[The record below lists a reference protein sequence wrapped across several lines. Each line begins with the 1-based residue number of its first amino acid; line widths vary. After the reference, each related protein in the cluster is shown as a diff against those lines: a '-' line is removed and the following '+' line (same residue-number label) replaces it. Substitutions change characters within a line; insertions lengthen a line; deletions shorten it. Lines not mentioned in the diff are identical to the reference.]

1 MIMDINIVYLFLA
14 PNIPHNE
21 SKIHPA
27 CLLAPNPS
35 SSNFA
40 FRFLS
45 DITELVETSNIHK
58 HSDTCYK
65 YWKPNQ
71 GDKKVC
77 RMCMPRKLVSVSTID
92 PTTGNI
98 CMRRSD
104 AWINNFNEYLIA
116 ACRSNMDIKFIGR
129 GNDAKAL
136 VYYITDYVTKMSLSF
151 YDTFSLVQKS
161 IASIKNSTHEVDKES
176 AIEKSCKLVLRCYNT
191 LATQQ
196 ELSGVQVASYLMNCE
211 DHYTTHKFQG
221 LFLIQTEKFLQA

>member
-1 MIMDINIVYLFLA
+1 MDINIVYLFLA

-35 SSNFA
+35 SPNFA
-40 FRFLS
+40 SRFRS
-45 DITELVETSNIHK
+45 DITQLVETSNIHK
-58 HSDTCYK
+58 HSATCYK

-71 GDKKVC
+71 ADKKVC
-77 RMCMPRKLVSVSTID
+77 RMRIPRKVVSVSAID

-116 ACRSNMDIKFIGR
+116 ACRSNMDIKFLWT
-129 GNDAKAL
+129 GNDTQAL

-161 IASIKNSTHEVDKES
+161 IASIKNSTHEVDKKS
-176 AIEKSCKLVLRCYNT
+176 AIEKSRKLVYYIAIIHLH
-191 LATQQ
+191 
-196 ELSGVQVASYLMNCE
+196 LSKSYLVF
-211 DHYTTHKFQG
+211 K
-221 LFLIQTEKFLQA
+221 

>member
-1 MIMDINIVYLFLA
+1 MIIYINIVYLFLA
-14 PNIPHNE
+14 PNIPHNK
-21 SKIHPA
+21 SKTHPA
-27 CLLAPNPS
+27 CLLASNPS

-40 FRFLS
+40 PRFRS
-45 DITELVETSNIHK
+45 DITQLVETSNIHK

-77 RMCMPRKLVSVSTID
+77 RMRMPRKLVSVSTID

-104 AWINNFNEYLIA
+104 AWINNFNEYLIT
-116 ACRSNMDIKFIGR
+116 ACRSNMDIRFIWT

-151 YDTFSLVQKS
+151 YDTFF
-161 IASIKNSTHEVDKES
+161 D
-176 AIEKSCKLVLRCYNT
+176 
-191 LATQQ
+191 
-196 ELSGVQVASYLMNCE
+196 G
-211 DHYTTHKFQG
+211 
-221 LFLIQTEKFLQA
+221 TEKHCINQEFNT